1 MRQLETLFVR
11 QFGIALIVIENRKA
25 IKQKQLRVWRL

>member
-1 MRQLETLFVR
+1 MRQLETLFVG

-25 IKQKQLRVWRL
+25 IKGVEIIGD